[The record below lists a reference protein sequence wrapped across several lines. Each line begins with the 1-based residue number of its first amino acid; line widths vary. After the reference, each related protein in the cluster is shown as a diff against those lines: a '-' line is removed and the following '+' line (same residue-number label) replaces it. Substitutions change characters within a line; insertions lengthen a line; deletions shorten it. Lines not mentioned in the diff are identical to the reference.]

1 MDEQELLSQ
10 VIEKQSWED
19 IIYHIVSL
27 EGMNPWDVDI
37 GKLTDSFMKYIEN
50 LELIDFRI
58 PAKVVLVAAIL
69 LKLKSDTLY
78 SLESEKENQLEEQLK
93 SEDFAE
99 IKMKLAQLKLS
110 PPVERHATRS
120 VTLDELVNAL
130 RKAMKIKEKKEVK
143 HKVLGKR
150 IAKEINFEEEDI
162 EVRINK
168 LMSEIDDFLGKLNSD
183 KIEFSKIVGEW
194 ERNEIVKHFMPL
206 LYLSSRGRVTTEQE
220 KIFKEIL
227 IKKNETYFN

>member
-1 MDEQELLSQ
+1 MNEQELLSQ

-27 EGMNPWDVDI
+27 EGLNPWDIDI
-37 GKLTDSFMKYIEN
+37 VKLTDSFMKYIEN
-50 LELIDFRI
+50 LELVDFRI

-78 SLESEKENQLEEQLK
+78 SLESEKTTELEEQLK
-93 SEDFAE
+93 SDEFAE

-110 PPVERHATRS
+110 PPIERHATRTVS
-120 VTLDELVNAL
+120 LEELVDAL
-130 RKAMKIKEKKEVK
+130 KKAMKVQVKKEVK

-162 EVRINK
+162 EVRISR
-168 LMSEIDDFLGKLNSD
+168 LIDEIDDFLNKLNSD
-183 KIEFSKIVGEW
+183 KVEFSKIVGEW

-206 LYLSSRGRVTTEQE
+206 LYLSSRGKVTTEQE
-220 KIFKEIL
+220 EIFKEIWVRR
-227 IKKNETYFN
+227 NA